1 MLGGV
6 DCLRTR
12 MAVARSIAII
22 AMWQRA
28 CRRPRCCWGS
38 IARRC
43 GRCGTRCSSP
53 GIAAGP
59 IGGPTK
65 SRTAAR
71 GACTRRVVSHHKAHC
86 SRSIRKSLWCGIA
99 RRLAGIQRVRP
110 FPLSNHCSLSGYV
123 PHQGGFTPHICQ
135 GDDDVV
141 WTVGSSCSGSPA
153 LKGGDH
159 ELEMEPLI
167 LQVPALRPHVFE
179 LIAPEHFSLCAQRYS
194 HAPRRAPAEAEA
206 DAEQRGRV

>member
-12 MAVARSIAII
+12 MAVARSRAII
-22 AMWQRA
+22 ALWQRT
-28 CRRPRCCWGS
+28 CRRPRGCWGAM
-38 IARRC
+38 ARRY

-53 GIAAGP
+53 SIAAGP

-71 GACTRRVVSHHKAHC
+71 GACPRRVVSHHKAHC
-86 SRSIRKSLWCGIA
+86 SRAIRKTLWCGIA
-99 RRLAGIQRVRP
+99 RRLAGLQRARP
-110 FPLSNHCSLSGYV
+110 FPRRHHGSVSGYV
-123 PHQGGFTPHICQ
+123 PHQGGCTPPICE

-141 WTVGSSCSGSPA
+141 CTVGSACSGSPA

-159 ELEMEPLI
+159 ELEVEPLI
-167 LQVPALRPHVFE
+167 LQVPALRLHVFE
-179 LIAPEHFSLCAQRYS
+179 LIAPEHFRLGA
-194 HAPRRAPAEAEA
+194 
-206 DAEQRGRV
+206 